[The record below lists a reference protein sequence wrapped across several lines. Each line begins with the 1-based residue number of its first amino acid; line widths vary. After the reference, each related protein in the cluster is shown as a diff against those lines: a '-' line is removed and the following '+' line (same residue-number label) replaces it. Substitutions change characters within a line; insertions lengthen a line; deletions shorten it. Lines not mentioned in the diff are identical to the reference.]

1 MEKPKRVIVISGP
14 TATGKTALGVEV
26 CLRLGGEVISADSM
40 QVYRGLDIGTAKVT
54 ADEARGVPHHM
65 VDVAEPGEDFS
76 VSRWVEAAAMCAEDI
91 FARGK
96 VPVIVGGTGL
106 YIDSLLSGRDF
117 AAAEADGEL
126 RARLSREYDEL
137 GGAAFR
143 ERLREVDPDRAAIL
157 HPADKK
163 RLVRAMEI
171 FLLTGE
177 TITAHDERTKALP
190 PRWESARFAL
200 CFADRQALYARI
212 DARVDEMVRRGLFE
226 EVRALL
232 ESGKISPEC
241 SSMQAIGYKEAVEFI
256 KGRVS
261 CGGAVERIKLA
272 SRRYAK
278 RQLTWLRRDAGLE
291 WILRDGAPDTGQGAD
306 TVLRALERGN
316 FFKF

>member
-26 CLRLGGEVISADSM
+26 CQRLGGEVISADSM

-54 ADEARGVPHHM
+54 PEETRGVPHHM
-65 VDVAEPGEDFS
+65 VDVAEAGEDFS
-76 VSRWVEAAAMCAEDI
+76 VSRWVDEAAACAEDI

-96 VPVIVGGTGL
+96 IPVIVGGTGL

-117 AAAEADGEL
+117 AAAEADGEM
-126 RARLSREYDEL
+126 RARLSREYDEC
-137 GGAAFR
+137 GGEAFR
-143 ERLREVDPDRAAIL
+143 ERLREVDPERAAIL

-177 TITAHDERTKALP
+177 TITAHDERTRSIP

-200 CFADRQALYARI
+200 SFADRQALYKRI

-226 EVRALL
+226 EVRSLL
-232 ESGKISPEC
+232 ETGKISPEC
-241 SSMQAIGYKEAVEFI
+241 SAMQAIGYKEAVEYLA
-256 KGRVS
+256 GRVS
-261 CGGAVERIKLA
+261 RDEAAEQIKLA

-278 RQLTWLRRDAGLE
+278 RQLTWLRRDAALE
-291 WILRDGAPDTGQGAD
+291 WILWDGAPDIGAGAD
-306 TVLRALERGN
+306 RVLRALERDN
-316 FFKF
+316 FFNF

>member
-14 TATGKTALGVEV
+14 TATGKTALGVEL

-40 QVYRGLDIGTAKVT
+40 QVYRGLDIGTAKV
-54 ADEARGVPHHM
+54 AAEEARGVPHHM
-65 VDVAEPGEDFS
+65 VGVAEPGEDFS
-76 VSRWVEAAAMCAEDI
+76 VSRWVDGAAKCAEDI

-117 AAAEADGEL
+117 AAADTDGEL
-126 RARLSREYDEL
+126 RARLSREYDEF
-137 GGAAFR
+137 GGEAFR
-143 ERLREVDPDRAAIL
+143 ERLREADPERAAVL

-177 TITAHDERTKALP
+177 TITAHDERTRSLP

-200 CFADRQALYARI
+200 SFADRQALYARI
-212 DARVDEMVRRGLFE
+212 DARVDSMVRRGLFE
-226 EVRALL
+226 EVRSLA
-232 ESGKISPEC
+232 ETGKISPEC
-241 SSMQAIGYKEAVEFI
+241 SAMQAIGYKEAVEYI
-256 KGRVS
+256 EGRA
-261 CGGAVERIKLA
+261 GAEEAVEQIKQA

-291 WILRDGAPDTGQGAD
+291 WILWDGAPDPGEGAD
-306 TVLRALERGN
+306 MVLRALARGN